1 MLMYRLVLLLL
12 FLLSVKGF
20 DVDSS
25 DTAIQVLGQ
34 SGKVKITRQ
43 NSTITMDF
51 DSMYEKDSLD
61 KIVGMQG
68 SLQNKHGINS
78 FATQNFVFGNKEDV
92 VFQGISMV
100 SFTFESPINTVGTL
114 KVRVFISK
122 SNGTIKNGNETYEIV
137 EGDVKWN
144 IEVPVWNFLAETEFL
159 ELNIIIKTLN
169 DDEKVTQNG
178 DKFTIGT
185 MDLSTS
191 NNVLIDNVLQP
202 MPNGFPKLSI
212 QGNKQIFTFKFPKFA
227 TSMIYDPI
235 FSNATPSE
243 NTTTEGL
250 SLLAI
255 ILIIAGSVLLVGA
268 AVFAIFSMRSNNYIR
283 VNT

>member
-1 MLMYRLVLLLL
+1 MYRLVLLLL

-122 SNGTIKNGNETYEIV
+122 SNGTIKNGNETYAIV

-159 ELNIIIKTLN
+159 ELNIIIKTIN

>member
-1 MLMYRLVLLLL
+1 MYRLVLLLL

-122 SNGTIKNGNETYEIV
+122 SNGTIKNGNETYAIV

-283 VNT
+283 LNT

>member
-1 MLMYRLVLLLL
+1 MYRLVLLLL

-144 IEVPVWNFLAETEFL
+144 IEILTWNFLAETEFL

>member
-1 MLMYRLVLLLL
+1 MYRLVLLLL

-122 SNGTIKNGNETYEIV
+122 SNGTIKNGNETYTIA

-144 IEVPVWNFLAETEFL
+144 IEILTWNFLAETEFL

-283 VNT
+283 LNT

>member
-144 IEVPVWNFLAETEFL
+144 IEILTWNFLAETEFL

>member
-122 SNGTIKNGNETYEIV
+122 SNGTIKNGNETYAIV

-283 VNT
+283 LNT